1 MRLSKLLPVV
11 EHTYLSIGDDAAA
24 VALPAGELL
33 LITTDMLME
42 DVHFRLSWR
51 NLPALGWKAL
61 AQNLSDI
68 AAMGGTPTDAV
79 IAIAIPNSVTPEMVE
94 QIYTGMAEL
103 AREAKVDII
112 GGDTVRSSGPLVLSL
127 TVHGR
132 VAADEMLTR
141 VGARA
146 GDALY
151 VTGTL
156 GRAAAGLQLLDSGR
170 EIPIEMANAVD
181 GQLRPIPR
189 LAAGRALACSGLVS
203 AMMDLSDGVATD
215 IHRMC
220 RASGVGVSIDSQAI
234 PIAAVVNKAC
244 SWLNTGDPLKLA
256 LTGGED
262 FELMFTASPDAEAEL
277 RTLLAPLE
285 VTRIGVMTASSE
297 LLLSA
302 VDGETELP
310 WGFTHF

>member
-1 MRLSKLLPVV
+1 MRLAKLLPAV

-79 IAIAIPNSVTPEMVE
+79 IAIAIPNSVTPEMIE
-94 QIYTGMAEL
+94 EIYTGMAEL
-103 AREAKVDII
+103 ARKARVDII
-112 GGDTVRSSGPLVLSL
+112 GGDTVRSSGPLVMSL

-132 VAADEMLTR
+132 VAGNEMLTR
-141 VGARA
+141 AGARA

-170 EIPIEMANAVD
+170 EIPAELTNAVD

-234 PIAAVVNKAC
+234 PIAEVVKKTC
-244 SWLNTGDPLKLA
+244 SWLNTGDPLQLA

-262 FELMFTASPDAEAEL
+262 FELMFTASPNAEAEL
-277 RTLLAPLE
+277 RNLLAPLE
-285 VTRIGVMTASSE
+285 LTRIGDMTASRE
-297 LLLSA
+297 LLLSTA
-302 VDGETELP
+302 EGETELP